1 MGNGNQSLAGRH
13 ILVTG
18 GARRIGGAMVRELA
32 RAGAHVVIH
41 CRQSA
46 AAAQATA
53 REARACGVQAWV
65 VTADLAD
72 PAGADRCMDAALAAT
87 GGHLDGLVNNASHYP
102 ASRLLTVPP
111 ADLEASLRLHA
122 AAPLL
127 LARRLAALGGEGD
140 IVNVLDARMTM
151 YDADHAAYHLGKRM
165 LLSLTSMLALE
176 LAPRIRVNAV
186 APGAVLQ
193 PDGEPAAALER
204 LAAFNP
210 LRRHGSPAGVAA
222 CVRFLMTCDF
232 MTGQTLF
239 YDGGY
244 HLKAATYG

>member
-1 MGNGNQSLAGRH
+1 MDNGRQSLAGRH
-13 ILVTG
+13 VLITG
-18 GARRIGGAMVRELA
+18 GARRIGGVITLELA

-41 CRQSA
+41 CHKSGE
-46 AAAQATA
+46 AAQATA
-53 REARACGVQAWV
+53 AAARACGVHAWA
-65 VTADLAD
+65 VTADLSE
-72 PAGADRCMDAALAAT
+72 PGGAERCMDAALAAT
-87 GGHLDGLVNNASHYP
+87 GGRLDGLVNNASHYP
-102 ASRLLTVPP
+102 ESRLLSVPP
-111 ADLEASLRLHA
+111 GELEASLRLHA
-122 AAPLL
+122 TAPLL
-127 LARRLAALGGEGD
+127 LARRMAALGGTGD

-151 YDADHAAYHLGKRM
+151 YDAEHAAYHLGKRM
-165 LLSLTSMLALE
+165 LLNLTRMLALE

-193 PDGEPAAALER
+193 PDGEPEAALER

-210 LRRHGSPAGVAA
+210 LQRHGSPAGVAA